1 MSRAVFFDRDG
12 VLNELVERDGG
23 YYSPRSLSDFKIR
36 SGSGEVTRKTSS
48 LGYLNIVISNQPDIA
63 RGFLE
68 KEELDRMTRVLID
81 RLTIDDVF
89 YCMHDDADSCNCRK
103 PAPGLFTQAADKWD
117 IDLGR
122 SYMIGD
128 TWKDTQAAMKAN
140 VKCLLLDASY
150 HQEYDKDNIISSL
163 ADIFNVIG

>member
-1 MSRAVFFDRDG
+1 MNRAVFFDRDG

-23 YYSPRSLSDFKIR
+23 YYSPRCLSDFEIR
-36 SGSGEVTRKTSS
+36 SGSVEATRETSS

-68 KEELDRMTRVLID
+68 KEELDNMTRVLID
-81 RLTIDDVF
+81 QLTIDDVF
-89 YCMHDDADSCNCRK
+89 YCMHDDDDSCNCRK
-103 PAPGLFTQAADKWD
+103 PAPGLFIQAADKWE

-128 TWKDTQAAMKAN
+128 TWKDAQAAMKAN
-140 VKCLLLDASY
+140 VECLLLETSNNE
-150 HQEYDKDNIISSL
+150 EYGKDNIISSL
-163 ADIFNVIG
+163 GDIFKFIG